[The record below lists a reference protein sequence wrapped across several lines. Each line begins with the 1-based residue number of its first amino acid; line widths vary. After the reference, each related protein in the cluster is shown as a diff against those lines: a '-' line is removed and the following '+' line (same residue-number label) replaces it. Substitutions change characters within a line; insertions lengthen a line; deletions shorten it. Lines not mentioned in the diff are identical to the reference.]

1 MKSLQCSWIRGLFG
15 DNFHDWKVI
24 FNKKKFKEHLKIHG
38 NVDMTK
44 YSRNTFSL
52 FIKKFLLVGL
62 NNFPFLVPYLQQPS
76 ENFKKRD

>member
-38 NVDMTK
+38 NVDTTK
-44 YSRNTFSL
+44 CSLNAFSL
-52 FIKKFLLVGL
+52 FIKKFLFSGL
-62 NNFPFLVPYLQQPS
+62 NNFIFLVAYLQQLS
-76 ENFKKRD
+76 EDFEKRN